1 MEILIID
8 IWVGQASRLS
18 RINSRFRG
26 NDRLSKLRYGWV
38 KEIREALEEYRRLS
52 TK

>member
-8 IWVGQASRLS
+8 IW
-18 RINSRFRG
+18 
-26 NDRLSKLRYGWV
+26 LSKLRYGWEE
-38 KEIREALEEYRRLS
+38 EIMEALLGYIRLS